1 MIPYAHRRN
10 PLPKTVS
17 PIRTAVIAGVAIG
30 IILPILPQIIWAF
43 THRWLFPDI
52 LPSQWSMRSWR
63 YIADPAIKV
72 LPAALK
78 SLQIAA
84 GVTVMSVL
92 VGVPAGRAL
101 GMYSFRGKT
110 LVELIILSPA
120 LIPGLA
126 VTMGMQVIFIR
137 LRLTDTMLGVM
148 LVHLL
153 PTIPYMTVSMSGVFA
168 NYDAAF
174 EEQAPQSWGRSAA
187 EFSVYYAS
195 GDGAGDYYRGDVRV
209 SYFLGAVYSYGC
221 YRRGPGNNAA
231 AAALQLR
238 RFGRFSLNR
247 GAEHYFCYSLH
258 YYSRDY
264 RPVFFAY
271 RQGAGMIRIT
281 LRNVTKRYGASPA
294 AAGAAG
300 AAGSA
305 GSAGSARA
313 AGAVRAA
320 AVDNLSLDIEAGELT
335 AVLGPSGC
343 GKTTMLKIIAGLQEA
358 DSGEILFNGQ
368 PVNDVRPEKRDA
380 VMVFQNHLLFPYM
393 NVEEN
398 IGFGLKMRRMEK
410 AERRRR
416 VRRMLSLVRLEGLGK
431 RKPHQLSGG
440 EKQRAALARALA
452 LRPGILLL
460 DEPLSNLDVHLRDE
474 MRELILRV
482 HAEFGLTTVLVTH
495 DQREAVQVADR
506 TALMFEGRLHQFG
519 RPEELYERP
528 ASLRIAAFFGSTNHI
543 AGIKRGGAVSTAA
556 GSFRVLNSSHV
567 PDGPVQL
574 LIRPEAIRPAAVQ
587 PTPPRPAALPPAEV
601 SPAEVPPAEVP
612 PDSGDNTFC
621 APVRRRIYMGT
632 CTCCRIAMAGA
643 GADWNVIGP
652 PYSLDN
658 CTEGQPAAFTLPADK
673 IWLLPNP

>member
-1 MIPYAHRRN
+1 
-10 PLPKTVS
+10 
-17 PIRTAVIAGVAIG
+17 
-30 IILPILPQIIWAF
+30 
-43 THRWLFPDI
+43 
-52 LPSQWSMRSWR
+52 
-63 YIADPAIKV
+63 
-72 LPAALK
+72 
-78 SLQIAA
+78 
-84 GVTVMSVL
+84 
-92 VGVPAGRAL
+92 
-101 GMYSFRGKT
+101 
-110 LVELIILSPA
+110 
-120 LIPGLA
+120 
-126 VTMGMQVIFIR
+126 
-137 LRLTDTMLGVM
+137 
-148 LVHLL
+148 
-153 PTIPYMTVSMSGVFA
+153 
-168 NYDAAF
+168 
-174 EEQAPQSWGRSAA
+174 
-187 EFSVYYAS
+187 
-195 GDGAGDYYRGDVRV
+195 
-209 SYFLGAVYSYGC
+209 
-221 YRRGPGNNAA
+221 
-231 AAALQLR
+231 
-238 RFGRFSLNR
+238 
-247 GAEHYFCYSLH
+247 
-258 YYSRDY
+258 
-264 RPVFFAY
+264 
-271 RQGAGMIRIT
+271 MIRIT
-281 LRNVTKRYGASPA
+281 LRNVTKRYGSSRA

-300 AAGSA
+300 
-305 GSAGSARA
+305 
-313 AGAVRAA
+313 AA

-343 GKTTMLKIIAGLQEA
+343 GKTTTLKIIAGLQEA

-574 LIRPEAIRPAAVQ
+574 LIRPEAIRPAAVP

-612 PDSGDNTFC
+612 PAAVPPDSGNNTFC

-643 GADWNVIGP
+643 EADWNVIGP